1 MEFFGSLFEDDILE
15 FVYDK
20 VECYLC
26 EMVYDLIIEL
36 WNCINVLFLFL
47 SFWFK
52 SVKWVKCVLVI

>member
-26 EMVYDLIIEL
+26 EMVYDFIEL